1 MLEHHSSL
9 APNTLTFY
17 SDHSGFLM
25 GGRLNSKKQR
35 TSKKEGTRTSNVG
48 GVGSIPGWETNI
60 PHTAQYSKKKKKEI
74 ICCLILKN
82 FNPNRK

>member
-1 MLEHHSSL
+1 
-9 APNTLTFY
+9 
-17 SDHSGFLM
+17 M

-60 PHTAQYSKKKKKEI
+60 PHASQDGQKHLKKEIKKLKEREEGREKKKEE
-74 ICCLILKN
+74 
-82 FNPNRK
+82 RKAGGGKERGR

>member
-1 MLEHHSSL
+1 
-9 APNTLTFY
+9 
-17 SDHSGFLM
+17 M

-60 PHTAQYSKKKKKEI
+60 PHASQDGQKHLKKEI
-74 ICCLILKN
+74 K
-82 FNPNRK
+82 K